1 MFGLITVST
10 MKHQINLLS
19 DIDECAI
26 RKHSCS
32 ADGVCSN
39 VKGSYK
45 CGCKPGYSGDGRTCK
60 GTAIIFHMFN
70 KELYGLLRSFCI
82 GILFMRLK

>member
-10 MKHQINLLS
+10 IKYHNNVLS
-19 DIDECAI
+19 DIDECAT
-26 RKHSCS
+26 REHSCS

-39 VKGSYK
+39 VEGSYI

-60 GTAIIFHMFN
+60 GTAIKFQLFN
-70 KELYGLLRSFCI
+70 KELYRLLSSFCI
-82 GILFMRLK
+82 GIFFMR

>member
-60 GTAIIFHMFN
+60 GTAIKFQMFN
-70 KELYGLLRSFCI
+70 KELYGLLSSFYI
-82 GILFMRLK
+82 DIFFMR